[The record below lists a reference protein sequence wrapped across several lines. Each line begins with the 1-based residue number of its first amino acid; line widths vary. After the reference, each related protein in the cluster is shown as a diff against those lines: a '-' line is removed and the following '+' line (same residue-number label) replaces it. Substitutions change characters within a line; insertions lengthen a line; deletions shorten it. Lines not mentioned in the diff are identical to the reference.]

1 MQNRVQNATGSNRTV
16 RLLALGGVAG
26 PLLFVPIVVAG
37 GLLYDGYSH
46 AGQAISELGGEGAEY
61 AALQNFN
68 FIMIGVLVLGF
79 SWALARVLGGPP
91 LGPGLVGFFG
101 LSGAIANGLL
111 PCDLGC
117 DGQTTVGLLH
127 NISGVGG
134 FVAAIASML
143 VLARRWRGDPRWRSH
158 ASFTCAAAFVAFVGL
173 AGFMATRAAGAESI
187 DGLVERIFAA
197 ALLTWIAVTAARLY
211 GEASHGDRVAGA
223 SRSHP

>member
-91 LGPGLVGFFG
+91 LGPGLVGF
-101 LSGAIANGLL
+101 SVCRARSPTAS
-111 PCDLGC
+111 CHA
-117 DGQTTVGLLH
+117 T
-127 NISGVGG
+127 S
-134 FVAAIASML
+134 VATAK
-143 VLARRWRGDPRWRSH
+143 RRWACCTISAASAGSWQRSRGCSC
-158 ASFTCAAAFVAFVGL
+158 S
-173 AGFMATRAAGAESI
+173 RAAGGVIRGGDPTPHS
-187 DGLVERIFAA
+187 LA
-197 ALLTWIAVTAARLY
+197 ALRSSPSWASQASWRPGRRERNPSTASLS
-211 GEASHGDRVAGA
+211 AS
-223 SRSHP
+223 SRRHS

>member
-1 MQNRVQNATGSNRTV
+1 MQKRVQNATGSNRTV

-91 LGPGLVGFFG
+91 LGPGLVGFSVCRARSPTASCHATSVATAKRRWACCTISAASAG
-101 LSGAIANGLL
+101 SWQRSRACSCSRAAGGAIR
-111 PCDLGC
+111 
-117 DGQTTVGLLH
+117 
-127 NISGVGG
+127 GG
-134 FVAAIASML
+134 
-143 VLARRWRGDPRWRSH
+143 DSH
-158 ASFTCAAAFVAFVGL
+158 ASFTRGAAFVAFVGL